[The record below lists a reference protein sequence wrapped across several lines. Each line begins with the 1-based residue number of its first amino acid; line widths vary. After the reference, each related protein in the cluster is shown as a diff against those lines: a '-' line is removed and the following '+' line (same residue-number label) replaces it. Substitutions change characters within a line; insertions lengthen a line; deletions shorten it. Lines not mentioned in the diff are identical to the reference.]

1 MGWHTIP
8 LDTTPDQQFSVTVDV
23 GGKNVP
29 LILHFRYNTEGD
41 FWHMD
46 VTDARSQKM
55 LISNLPIVTGQ
66 YPAADLLRQHQYLG
80 IGSALVVKNTETTEA
95 DTPGLF
101 DLGTDFLLLWGD
113 DSE

>member
-1 MGWHTIP
+1 MAWHIIP
-8 LDTTPDQQFSVTVDV
+8 LETAPDQQFSITVDV

-29 LILHFRYNTEGD
+29 MILHLRYNTEGD

-46 VTDARSQKM
+46 VTDSRTQRM
-55 LISNLPIVTGQ
+55 LISNLPLVTGN

-80 IGSALVVKNTETTEA
+80 IGSALVVKNTEETSE
-95 DTPGLF
+95 DIPGPF

-113 DSE
+113 NGD